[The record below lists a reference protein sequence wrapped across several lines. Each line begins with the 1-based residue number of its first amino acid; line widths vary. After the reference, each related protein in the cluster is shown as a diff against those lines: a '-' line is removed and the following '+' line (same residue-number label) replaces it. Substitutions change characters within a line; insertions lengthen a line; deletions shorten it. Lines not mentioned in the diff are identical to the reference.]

1 MAMHK
6 MLITRCDAP
15 GTEGAGYGVLDTK
28 WLAGGRN
35 YYTTFLSHNV
45 YYGNKVIAKIN
56 I

>member
-1 MAMHK
+1 MAMQK

-45 YYGNKVIAKIN
+45 YYAYDMIAN
-56 I
+56 IEI